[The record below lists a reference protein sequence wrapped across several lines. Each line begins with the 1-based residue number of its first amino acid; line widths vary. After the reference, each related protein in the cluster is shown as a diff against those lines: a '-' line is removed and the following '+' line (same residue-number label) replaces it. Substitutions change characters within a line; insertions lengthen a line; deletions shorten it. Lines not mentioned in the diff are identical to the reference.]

1 MIFFTTFITDLGH
14 QTGILG
20 GNEMVKQTCA
30 WHWCKVISN
39 NSICSSP
46 CCHQH
51 SIAKFACGW
60 HVSVAVE
67 FDDRC
72 VTRITQV
79 SHMPQYKAMWPFK
92 AQSCGYETL
101 LNLAIKFPLGF
112 QDGPIVRFSHG
123 KLSGEITRDT
133 ELVTSLL
140 TCLLKDYNM
149 CTDIEKETF
158 IEIYTCNVYIYIIQS
173 YKLELHNHVWNIYWR
188 NFSTLY
194 LCTCFTNMRIAY
206 FNKYC
211 NSLRN
216 KPPFP
221 SQEIHLNSFLM
232 QMSHVVTLGLG
243 SIFSDFSHVFL
254 INRVRAVVVKSYGK
268 LKS

>member
-1 MIFFTTFITDLGH
+1 MIFFTTLITDLGH

-158 IEIYTCNVYIYIIQS
+158 IEIYTCNVYIYIYIYIS
-173 YKLELHNHVWNIYWR
+173 YNHINWNYITMSEIFIDETLVLYTYVHVSRIWELHTSTGIVTHWETNHR
-188 NFSTLY
+188 FHH
-194 LCTCFTNMRIAY
+194 R
-206 FNKYC
+206 KYILTRFWC
-211 NSLRN
+211 RC
-216 KPPFP
+216 
-221 SQEIHLNSFLM
+221 HM
-232 QMSHVVTLGLG
+232 
-243 SIFSDFSHVFL
+243 
-254 INRVRAVVVKSYGK
+254 
-268 LKS
+268 